1 MTPAE
6 RRGVVYLMVCAAPPA
21 RDALVLVELAQ
32 QAGWEVCVIAT
43 PNARRFID
51 PPALEAATGHPVRFD
66 YKQPDEPDELPPPDA
81 IVVAPATFNTLNKW
95 AAGIKPGRYTIPSVL
110 AGTLGILADRDK
122 REGDPD
128 PTARSSRSLQGPPAA
143 EVTIERGEP
152 GGWQPGLLVGRG
164 VDRGEQT
171 LDGGG
176 VRLHGAVDQDRRGGV
191 DPAL

>member
-6 RRGVVYLMVCAAPPA
+6 RRGVVYLVVCAAPPA

-32 QAGWEVCVIAT
+32 QAGWEVCLIAT

-66 YKQPDEPDELPPPDA
+66 YKQPDEPDVLPPPDA
-81 IVVAPATFNTLNKW
+81 IV
-95 AAGIKPGRYTIPSVL
+95 
-110 AGTLGILADRDK
+110 
-122 REGDPD
+122 
-128 PTARSSRSLQGPPAA
+128 
-143 EVTIERGEP
+143 ERAEP
-152 GGWQPGLLVGRG
+152 GGWQPGLFVGRG